1 MGKLPVVTN
10 GHEIEQF
17 FGSASPLTTVLAGY
31 SPRQEQLEMAQ
42 AVSDTLLTGGRLVVE
57 AGTGTGKTLAYLI
70 PVLLS
75 GQRVIIST
83 GTKTL
88 QDQLYHR
95 DLPVVAQVLG
105 RPAEIVQ
112 LKGRANYLCLHRL
125 ELLGQD
131 RESDV
136 GRFDRQAYAE
146 VSQWSRLTR
155 SGDIAEVHGVPE
167 DSGIWPL
174 VTSTVENCLGA
185 QCNFY
190 EKCHL
195 VSARQAATS
204 ADIVVVNHH
213 LLLADLILKDE
224 GFGELLPEFEAVIID
239 EAHQFPDIAQGFFNL
254 SISSARM
261 LDLLRDLQLEALS
274 AGAHDQALEAVLD
287 TTSKSVREARL
298 LLPKSAADVP
308 WRDIDP
314 NFGGHMEQL
323 TAGLEQLADWLV
335 AVDESPVG
343 LQRVGER
350 LNSTTETLEQLLC
363 GDETAG
369 LRWLRLTRLGFTL
382 NYTPIDV
389 ADSLNELVDAQPCAW
404 VFTSATLAVGEDF
417 GHFLHRMGMADV
429 RTEQI
434 PSPFDFSSAALLY
447 LPPGL
452 PDPGEAGYTDRV
464 VEQLLPV
471 LRASGG
477 RAFLLFTSHRALRHA
492 ANLLENDPNFDLPL
506 LVQGTAPRSRLL
518 EQFVELDDPVLIGTT
533 SFWEGVDIRGDSLVV
548 VAIDKL
554 PFASPG
560 DPMLQARLE
569 AISRKGGNPF
579 RDFQLPQAALAL
591 KQGVG
596 RLIRDYSDFGI
607 VVICDP
613 RLRTRSYGKI
623 FLDSLPPMPVTDKLD
638 AITAFFADRESD
650 R

>member
-1 MGKLPVVTN
+1 
-10 GHEIEQF
+10 
-17 FGSASPLTTVLAGY
+17 
-31 SPRQEQLEMAQ
+31 
-42 AVSDTLLTGGRLVVE
+42 
-57 AGTGTGKTLAYLI
+57 
-70 PVLLS
+70 
-75 GQRVIIST
+75 
-83 GTKTL
+83 
-88 QDQLYHR
+88 
-95 DLPVVAQVLG
+95 
-105 RPAEIVQ
+105 
-112 LKGRANYLCLHRL
+112 
-125 ELLGQD
+125 
-131 RESDV
+131 
-136 GRFDRQAYAE
+136 
-146 VSQWSRLTR
+146 
-155 SGDIAEVHGVPE
+155 
-167 DSGIWPL
+167 
-174 VTSTVENCLGA
+174 
-185 QCNFY
+185 
-190 EKCHL
+190 
-195 VSARQAATS
+195 
-204 ADIVVVNHH
+204 
-213 LLLADLILKDE
+213 
-224 GFGELLPEFEAVIID
+224 
-239 EAHQFPDIAQGFFNL
+239 
-254 SISSARM
+254 
-261 LDLLRDLQLEALS
+261 
-274 AGAHDQALEAVLD
+274 
-287 TTSKSVREARL
+287 
-298 LLPKSAADVP
+298 
-308 WRDIDP
+308 
-314 NFGGHMEQL
+314 
-323 TAGLEQLADWLV
+323 
-335 AVDESPVG
+335 
-343 LQRVGER
+343 
-350 LNSTTETLEQLLC
+350 
-363 GDETAG
+363 
-369 LRWLRLTRLGFTL
+369 
-382 NYTPIDV
+382 
-389 ADSLNELVDAQPCAW
+389 
-404 VFTSATLAVGEDF
+404 
-417 GHFLHRMGMADV
+417 V

-452 PDPGEAGYTDRV
+452 PDPGEMGYTDRV

-492 ANLLENDPNFDLPL
+492 ADLLENDPNFDLPL